1 MKNTRRSLITSLV
14 TLLLCSAMFVGSSF
28 AWFTDTV
35 SNTGNRI
42 QAGTLKVDLLMDKG
56 SGYESI
62 ANKEGDIFK
71 EAATANN
78 SLATLWEPGKTQFA
92 KLAVENKGNLAIKY
106 NILIDVTD
114 EGLIGSLEYAIISS
128 GHEVPTVDSA
138 TNWAAVKELPGVI
151 TGDVVAGRTIAAE
164 NGVLDEIVNG
174 IQNERNYF
182 ILAVHMKETAGNEY
196 QGKDAIIDVTVVA
209 TQVTAEKDGFGN
221 NQYDINA
228 QPVIP
233 AVIVR
238 DNVSTSA
245 ISTIQT
251 GDIEFNTTGTAI
263 KEASVTAGAV
273 NNILYSEEETH
284 PGKDV
289 EITLNM
295 NIDSADKNDNTVVY
309 DISMSK
315 TVTIKSSDVVESKS
329 TAEVTDLG
337 DGNIATAKVELG
349 KGIKNVVVRHK
360 HGSETTEMQK
370 QSSENFT
377 VPGYYYNENDGILTI
392 KSQKFSD
399 FIVSFDFDVL
409 DVETTNALINQ
420 LEKGGVAKLSKDIG
434 TEAEYVNFEKQFI
447 VTIAKGTN
455 SVLDLCGHKM
465 YLSTSVNGETGV
477 FRVNNGATFTIKDS
491 VGGGAIYYKDTTDN
505 TGGLVVCNEG
515 TFNLYGGHIENKTTC
530 VNSAIQGAVDVH
542 ANKWGGYTQMP
553 TLFNMYG
560 GELAS
565 QKDNTLRLYDS
576 SQIAKDVNIT
586 INIYGG
592 KITGT
597 DAVFI
602 QPAYISGTAHHE
614 QDVSNEKTN
623 KYFINIYGGE
633 FDSINGIRVFSAI
646 GSSKEATESNDRGIS
661 LNVQGGTFV
670 NKIGASTKFRDAKG
684 VAMQNNYESDQDAV
698 SKVSSY
704 MAMEN
709 IKSGININPG
719 YSGN

>member
-14 TLLLCSAMFVGSSF
+14 TLLLCSAMFVSSTL

-71 EAATANN
+71 ETATANN
-78 SLATLWEPGKTQFA
+78 SLVTLWEPGKTQFA

-251 GDIEFNTTGTAI
+251 GDIEFNTTGVYETTATTAPTDTNEE
-263 KEASVTAGAV
+263 KPYKVVVTLPESANYESVTKT
-273 NNILYSEEETH
+273 IL
-284 PGKDV
+284 
-289 EITLNM
+289 
-295 NIDSADKNDNTVVY
+295 
-309 DISMSK
+309 
-315 TVTIKSSDVVESKS
+315 
-329 TAEVTDLG
+329 
-337 DGNIATAKVELG
+337 
-349 KGIKNVVVRHK
+349 
-360 HGSETTEMQK
+360 
-370 QSSENFT
+370 
-377 VPGYYYNENDGILTI
+377 LTI
-392 KSQKFSD
+392 KIAD
-399 FIVSFDFDVL
+399 L
-409 DVETTNALINQ
+409 DVKAPELDDVTYN
-420 LEKGGVAKLSKDIG
+420 GVAQSLIK
-434 TEAEYVNFEKQFI
+434 TPA
-447 VTIAKGTN
+447 T
-455 SVLDLCGHKM
+455 SVLK
-465 YLSTSVNGETGV
+465 E
-477 FRVNNGATFTIKDS
+477 
-491 VGGGAIYYKDTTDN
+491 
-505 TGGLVVCNEG
+505 
-515 TFNLYGGHIENKTTC
+515 
-530 VNSAIQGAVDVH
+530 
-542 ANKWGGYTQMP
+542 
-553 TLFNMYG
+553 
-560 GELAS
+560 
-565 QKDNTLRLYDS
+565 
-576 SQIAKDVNIT
+576 
-586 INIYGG
+586 
-592 KITGT
+592 
-597 DAVFI
+597 
-602 QPAYISGTAHHE
+602 SG
-614 QDVSNEKTN
+614 
-623 KYFINIYGGE
+623 
-633 FDSINGIRVFSAI
+633 
-646 GSSKEATESNDRGIS
+646 
-661 LNVQGGTFV
+661 
-670 NKIGASTKFRDAKG
+670 
-684 VAMQNNYESDQDAV
+684 
-698 SKVSSY
+698 
-704 MAMEN
+704 
-709 IKSGININPG
+709 
-719 YSGN
+719 